1 MGEESRV
8 LIRIFGIL
16 DVTGEV
22 VMMWAILALVALL
35 SFLATRHLKERPGK
49 FQNIVETGVEYLDQF
64 FTGILGRE
72 KARRYFPIL
81 ATLFVFIII
90 SNYSG
95 LIPGVGMTDYLKAP
109 TSSLSVGIGLGVI
122 AFVFLQVA
130 GLRAGVGHYF
140 KRFVSPMFFM
150 LPLLILDE
158 IIKPASLALRLF
170 GNVFGEETVTEQLYQ
185 IIPIGA
191 PVIMM
196 VLSLL
201 FCAIQAVVFTMLVS
215 IYLEE
220 ATDIEELP
228 KEKKRKSKSSAVSA
242 DFSISSSALP
252 EVKSK

>member
-1 MGEESRV
+1 MGEGSRV
-8 LIRIFGIL
+8 LIRIFGVL

-22 VMMWAILALVALL
+22 VMMWVILALVALL
-35 SFLATRHLKERPGK
+35 SLFATRHLKERPGK
-49 FQNIVETGVEYLDQF
+49 FQNLVETGVEYLDRF

-72 KARRYFPIL
+72 KARRYFPVL
-81 ATLFVFIII
+81 ATLFVFIIF

-95 LIPGVGMTDYLKAP
+95 LIPGVGMTDYVKAP
-109 TSSLSVGIGLGVI
+109 TSSLSVGIGLGLI
-122 AFVFLQVA
+122 AFVFLQAA
-130 GLRAGVGHYF
+130 GLGAGVGHYF

-150 LPLLILDE
+150 LPLLVLDE
-158 IIKPASLALRLF
+158 FIKPASLALRLF
-170 GNVFGEETVTEQLYQ
+170 GNVFGEETVTEELYK

-220 ATDIEELP
+220 VTEMEEIPLK
-228 KEKKRKSKSSAVSA
+228 KEKKLKKHISKEQRSN
-242 DFSISSSALP
+242 IQ
-252 EVKSK
+252 